1 MYIFGHTLLVETL
14 TSILSPFLMSLRT
27 VTVTA
32 VIPLLSVFVS
42 ARDAFAGSKSTFA
55 GQSTALKRILTPDLG
70 VPDASVR

>member
-1 MYIFGHTLLVETL
+1 
-14 TSILSPFLMSLRT
+14 MSLRT

-42 ARDAFAGSKSTFA
+42 ARDAFAASKSTFA